1 MTDTQQVNPQRDA
14 EEVQNFNGHTLVLVQ
29 FSSNEETR
37 TFVDCRTPDNAME
50 TLVRIY
56 ENFLQNRD
64 EGSGAAGAKE
74 YTLEELLKFVDQ
86 LFDLS
91 ALTYNAKACG
101 YTAHGKAWFKGKLH
115 AYLRKQ
121 A

>member
-1 MTDTQQVNPQRDA
+1 M
-14 EEVQNFNGHTLVLVQ
+14 LIQ

-37 TFVDCRTPDNAME
+37 TYTDCRTPGDAME

-56 ENFLQNRD
+56 ENFLFNKD
-64 EGSGAAGAKE
+64 ASHIE
-74 YTLEELLKFVDQ
+74 YTLEDLLKFVDQ

-91 ALTYNAKACG
+91 ALTYNSKACG

-115 AYLRKQ
+115 AHLRKLAQ
-121 A
+121 

>member
-1 MTDTQQVNPQRDA
+1 M
-14 EEVQNFNGHTLVLVQ
+14 LVQ

-37 TFVDCRTPDNAME
+37 TYTDCRTPDNAME

-56 ENFLQNRD
+56 ENFLFNKDPQHL
-64 EGSGAAGAKE
+64 E
-74 YTLEELLKFVDQ
+74 YTLEDLLKFVDQ

-91 ALTYNAKACG
+91 ALTYNTKACG